1 MRARAELAC
10 VIVVTAVL
18 PVDGQRGPAPDPL
31 IPEGVTVKLGAHTW
45 AIPDGGV
52 PLVPNIGIV
61 VGSRATLVVD
71 TGLGR
76 RNGEAVL
83 REVAKVS
90 RNDALYIVTTHFHAE
105 HTMGYTAFPP
115 SAQYVNSTIQ
125 EAEFAETGMRQVQTF
140 AARSSLTAE

>member
-1 MRARAELAC
+1 MVAAKLAC
-10 VIVVTAVL
+10 TCVLLAAVVL
-18 PVDGQRGPAPDPL
+18 PVRGQRGPAPDPL
-31 IPEGVTVKLGAHTW
+31 IPEGVTVKLGTHTW

-52 PLVPNIGIV
+52 PLVPNVGIV

-105 HTMGYTAFPP
+105 HT
-115 SAQYVNSTIQ
+115 
-125 EAEFAETGMRQVQTF
+125 
-140 AARSSLTAE
+140 